1 MSVENLHRWAGLAML
16 SAWLLI
22 LPTSSL
28 GQAQEPVKLF
38 DGKSFQ
44 GWEGDTQKTFR
55 IEEEAVVAGSLD
67 KMVPRN
73 EFLCTEKEY
82 EDFELKLK
90 FKLEGTEG
98 FVNGGVQFRSSRI
111 PNHHE
116 MIGYQADIGAG
127 YDGALYDESRRKR
140 VWAGPEKEMIK
151 SVLVPNDWNE
161 YKIRCVGNS
170 IKLYVNGKMTVDYT
184 EIEPGIAK
192 KGVIGLQIHGNGK
205 AIIRFKEIELT
216 ELKAASK

>member
-1 MSVENLHRWAGLAML
+1 MNVEKLHRWAGLAML

-22 LPTSSL
+22 LSNSPL

-55 IEEEAVVAGSLD
+55 IEEEAIVAGSLD

-73 EFLCTEKEY
+73 EFLCTDKEY

-140 VWAGPEKEMIK
+140 VLAGPEKEMIK

-216 ELKAASK
+216 DLKSASK